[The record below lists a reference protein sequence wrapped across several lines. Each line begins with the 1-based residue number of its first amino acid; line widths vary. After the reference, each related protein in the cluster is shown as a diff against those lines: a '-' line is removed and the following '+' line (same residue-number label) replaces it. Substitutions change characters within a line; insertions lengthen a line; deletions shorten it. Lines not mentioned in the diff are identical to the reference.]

1 MWQVL
6 LAAAAATG
14 SGVLAKKLIAKPTG
28 AEKPI
33 SDYIQNGHECG
44 RDNDPF
50 KENGN
55 QEESETFSND
65 GGKIFRFSSSE
76 SGSKELKNNTRN
88 GFKGFQK
95 NGGPKRE
102 KKNGAA
108 SGGRKKE
115 TAVDQRGN
123 GSGKKISVC
132 LKKRKTGKHVA
143 GKCESCSSKDNSFGW
158 GFGVGIM
165 YMMSAGN
172 AEISR
177 LNCAMGETVKTVQE
191 LKAEVTR
198 RKISVN
204 ENEIETNK
212 KYLEISCNNPSFA
225 EVDGKSKNNLILS
238 SALIEEGEYASGRIL
253 QEDQQPE
260 VLEMDRLEAEFES
273 ELQKLHWCATEGSSS
288 EGRTKTFE
296 AGAVVKESDGYNGV
310 LPAELEGKL
319 RNLLIEQQESQIVE
333 LEAELHDAHSKLNEK
348 EAELQALKDCVKR
361 LTQFSLTNAS
371 DEETENHE
379 EVVKTIRD
387 GIEQKVG
394 FDSTESTVGMK
405 RTLAYDSYICSKVEE
420 NKKSTDASN
429 V

>member
-14 SGVLAKKLIAKPTG
+14 SGLLAKKLIANPAG

-33 SDYIQNGHECG
+33 SDFTQNDHECA

-50 KENGN
+50 KENGK
-55 QEESETFSND
+55 QEERETFSD
-65 GGKIFRFSSSE
+65 DDGKIFRFSSSE
-76 SGSKELKNNTRN
+76 SGSKELKNKTRK
-88 GFKGFQK
+88 GFKK

-108 SGGRKKE
+108 SGGGKKE

-123 GSGKKISVC
+123 GSGKKISIC

-143 GKCESCSSKDNSFGW
+143 GKSESCASKDNSFGW
-158 GFGVGIM
+158 GVGVGIM

-177 LNCAMGETVKTVQE
+177 LNCAMDKTIKTVQE
-191 LKAEVTR
+191 LKAEATR
-198 RKISVN
+198 RKILVD

-212 KYLEISCNNPSFA
+212 KYLEISCNDPSFA
-225 EVDGKSKNNLILS
+225 EVDGKSRNNLILS
-238 SALIEEGEYASGRIL
+238 SALIKEGEYASGRIL
-253 QEDQQPE
+253 QRDQQPE

-288 EGRTKTFE
+288 EGRTETFE
-296 AGAVVKESDGYNGV
+296 AGALAKESYGYNGV
-310 LPAELEGKL
+310 LPAELDGKL

-379 EVVKTIRD
+379 EIVKTIRD

-405 RTLAYDSYICSKVEE
+405 RTLAHDSYICSK
-420 NKKSTDASN
+420 S
-429 V
+429 